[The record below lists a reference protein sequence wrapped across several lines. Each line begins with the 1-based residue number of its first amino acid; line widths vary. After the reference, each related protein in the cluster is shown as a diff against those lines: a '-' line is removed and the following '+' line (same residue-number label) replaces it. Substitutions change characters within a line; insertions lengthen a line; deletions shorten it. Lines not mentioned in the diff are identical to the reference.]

1 MLLKR
6 VFSLAER
13 GRGREIERERE
24 IDRRR
29 RKTSENSG
37 GRELEA
43 LGGRARE
50 SIEGNRSVK

>member
-1 MLLKR
+1 M
-6 VFSLAER
+6 AER
-13 GRGREIERERE
+13 GRGREIERE

-50 SIEGNRSVK
+50 RALKEIGV

>member
-1 MLLKR
+1 M
-6 VFSLAER
+6 AER
-13 GRGREIERERE
+13 GRGREIERE

-29 RKTSENSG
+29 RKTSGNSG
-37 GRELEA
+37 GRELEP